1 MPARDLIAPVS
12 AGECL
17 SAQARVR
24 RAQPDSTVQL
34 ELIEPPRC
42 SGCAGWCVL
51 RRRAGAALRIRSPVA
66 LQPDDL
72 VTLSI
77 DRRHL
82 LRGALVLHGLPW
94 AGLVAG
100 AVAGVASI
108 GGDPGALLGALAGLA
123 AGALLAR
130 RGQGRWRIA
139 PVIARAERS

>member
-1 MPARDLIAPVS
+1 MPPRDLIAPVS

-17 SAQARVR
+17 SAQARVG
-24 RAQPDSTVQL
+24 RAQPDSAVQL

-42 SGCAGWCVL
+42 SGCEGWCLL
-51 RRRAGAALRIRSPVA
+51 RRRPAAPLRIRSPVA
-66 LQPDDL
+66 LRPDEL
-72 VTLSI
+72 VTISI

-82 LRGALVLHGLPW
+82 LRGALILHGLPW
-94 AGLVAG
+94 AGLLAG
-100 AVAGVASI
+100 AVAGVLSI

-130 RGQGRWRIA
+130 RSQGYWRIS